1 MRHTFLHLSD
11 LHYRPGW
18 PESTDLVWKAFCDDL
33 ATQISH
39 YDDPHLVFSGDL
51 AFAGGTENLYSA
63 FATNIAEGLNG
74 HFSRDRII
82 CVPGN
87 HDISQEA
94 LRPLVTIQMGALAE
108 LTSEAL
114 FNDHVP
120 QLSEMFFQAKLR
132 NYVAAE
138 AAFAK
143 YGCCQTTLG
152 GTGWDLPNGI
162 GVYCLN
168 TALCSYAHLTDSKGV
183 AISDKSKLMIDTRV
197 MQQWLLQTNSTIR
210 ILVMH
215 HPIEWL
221 TPWANSELDKIIARD
236 FRLVFS
242 GHVHQATATFSSRGD
257 NGVVEVSAPP
267 LFTCK
272 SDLLGYS
279 FVTLDTETD
288 GVEVQYRQ
296 WTPGHKF
303 VTGTALSNTDTGTV
317 SFPRWTRPPMSFE
330 GTKPLPTPGDT
341 HAILQVEFEEA
352 TTSYSSKQ
360 TSWVDRD
367 LASMPETAPDRDKAI
382 LLTPQDLIDN
392 LRPVVVRAPRQFGL
406 TCLGRHIAFQHWRQN
421 ENGNVVAMLDV
432 VTIPPHRQGIL
443 GSLEARCQEL
453 GVQTTSLAAIILDNY
468 SGNKPSRRILKELRL
483 ALPQVPTII
492 LQSIDDCA
500 RIADAIEIDNVAEF
514 ETLYLWALTKTRLR
528 ELVTAYVQEMDD
540 LDDDLV
546 TARVNADIEALNIHR
561 SPLNCL
567 MILRLAEQA
576 FEESPVNRTEMIGRV
591 LTLLFLQFD
600 QIPRYATRPDLKDC
614 EYALGYFCEWLVR
627 AERTTFSKS
636 EFYDK
641 AFEYCKAQ
649 LLDLDVEVLFAFL
662 ATENILVRKGTYF
675 GFRFSYWLY
684 YFAAHRMHHDKVFS
698 TFILSDGRYAA
709 YPELIEFYAGIDRR
723 RSDAVACLT
732 TDLARMNSDFLT
744 RTQIASDLNPF
755 GHATWSPDQAALK
768 QLQDEVTNSMAES
781 ALPAAVKDAVADKQY
796 DRARPYYQDL
806 GKFIETSSLLQLMQA
821 IRGAAR
827 VLRNSDHVTP
837 EAKTALLDE
846 VLSSWIR
853 ICQILV
859 ILSPVLAVQRKATFE
874 DISFVMSDWDEKEE
888 PRHRWALIMNSILD
902 NVVSWFQDDIFS
914 KKMGALLCNHI
925 KTHRAELSE
934 VLVLLV
940 MIRQK
945 APGWERETKRFIFR
959 QHKNSFYLSRV
970 FAALRTESRIGFFG
984 ERTRQE
990 LRHLAAM
997 TIAKHQLGV
1006 KRPNQKLIREAAEA
1020 LDKQGAASR

>member
-18 PESTDLVWKAFCDDL
+18 PESTDLVWKAFCGDL
-33 ATQISH
+33 ATQISN

-63 FATNIAEGLNG
+63 FATNIVEGLHG
-74 HFSRDRII
+74 HFSSDRII

-94 LRPLVTIQMGALAE
+94 LRPFVTIQMGALAE

-120 QLSEMFFQAKLR
+120 QLSDMLFRPKLR
-132 NYVAAE
+132 HYVAAE

-143 YGCCQTTLG
+143 YGCCQTNLG
-152 GTGWDLPNGI
+152 GTGWDLANGI

-168 TALCSYAHLTDSKGV
+168 TALCSYAHLTDSQGTT
-183 AISDKSKLMIDTRV
+183 ISDNGKLMIDTRV
-197 MQQWLLQTNSTIR
+197 MQQWLLQTTSTIR
-210 ILVMH
+210 VLVMH
-215 HPIEWL
+215 HPLEWL
-221 TPWANSELDKIIARD
+221 TPWANSELDKIIAKD
-236 FRLVFS
+236 FHLVFS
-242 GHVHQATATFSSRGD
+242 GHVHQATATFSSRGQ
-257 NGVVEVSAPP
+257 NGVVEISAPP

-279 FVTLDTETD
+279 FVTLDTETG
-288 GVEVQYRQ
+288 GVEVHYRQ
-296 WTPGHKF
+296 WTPRHKF
-303 VTGTALSNTDTGTV
+303 VAGTALSNTDTGVV
-317 SFPRWTRPPMSFE
+317 SFPHWTRPPLSIDD
-330 GTKPLPTPGDT
+330 TKPLPTPGDT
-341 HAILQVEFEEA
+341 QGILQVEFEEA

-367 LASMPETAPDRDKAI
+367 LANMPETDPNRDNAN
-382 LLTPQDLIDN
+382 LLTPQNLIDH
-392 LRPVVVRAPRQFGL
+392 LRPLVVRAPRQFGL
-406 TCLGRHIAFQHWRQN
+406 TCLGRYIALQHWLQN
-421 ENGNVVAMLDV
+421 ANGNVVAMLDV
-432 VTIPPHRQGIL
+432 VTMPAHRQGVLRSI
-443 GSLEARCQEL
+443 EERCQDL

-468 SGNKPSRRILKELRL
+468 CGDKRCRRILKELRL
-483 ALPQVPTII
+483 AFPKVPTIV
-492 LQSIDDCA
+492 LQGIDDCS

-528 ELVTAYVQEMDD
+528 ELVSAYVRDMDD

-591 LTLLFLQFD
+591 LMLLFLQFD

-662 ATENILVRKGTYF
+662 VIKNVFVRKGTDF

-684 YFAAHRMHHDKVFS
+684 YFAAHRMHHDQVFS
-698 TFILSDGRYAA
+698 AFILSDGRYAA

-732 TDLARMNSDFLT
+732 SELARMNSDFLT
-744 RTQIASDLNPF
+744 RTQIASNLNPF
-755 GHATWSPDQAALK
+755 GHARWSPDEAALK
-768 QLQDEVTNSMAES
+768 RLRDEVTNSMTES
-781 ALPAAVKDAVADKQY
+781 ALPAAVKGHGS
-796 DRARPYYQDL
+796 R
-806 GKFIETSSLLQLMQA
+806 QA
-821 IRGAAR
+821 IRSSPAILPGAWKIYRDVVPSSA
-827 VLRNSDHVTP
+827 NASD
-837 EAKTALLDE
+837 
-846 VLSSWIR
+846 
-853 ICQILV
+853 
-859 ILSPVLAVQRKATFE
+859 QR
-874 DISFVMSDWDEKEE
+874 
-888 PRHRWALIMNSILD
+888 
-902 NVVSWFQDDIFS
+902 
-914 KKMGALLCNHI
+914 C
-925 KTHRAELSE
+925 
-934 VLVLLV
+934 
-940 MIRQK
+940 
-945 APGWERETKRFIFR
+945 
-959 QHKNSFYLSRV
+959 
-970 FAALRTESRIGFFG
+970 
-984 ERTRQE
+984 RTR
-990 LRHLAAM
+990 
-997 TIAKHQLGV
+997 
-1006 KRPNQKLIREAAEA
+1006 
-1020 LDKQGAASR
+1020 ASE

>member
-11 LHYRPGW
+11 LHYRPGLS
-18 PESTDLVWKAFCDDL
+18 EATDLVWKAFCADL
-33 ATQISH
+33 ATQMSH
-39 YDDPHLVFSGDL
+39 YGDPYLVFSGDL
-51 AFAGGTENLYSA
+51 AFAGGTENMYSA
-63 FATNIAEGLNG
+63 FATNITEGLNG

-94 LRPLVTIQMGALAE
+94 LRPVVTIQMGALAE

-120 QLSEMFFQAKLR
+120 QLSAMFFRPKLR
-132 NYVAAE
+132 DYVAAE

-143 YGCCQTTLG
+143 YGCCQTVLG
-152 GTGWDLPNGI
+152 GTGWELANGI

-168 TALCSYAHLTDSKGV
+168 TALCSYAHLTDSQGV
-183 AISDKSKLMIDTRV
+183 TISDKSKLMIDTRV
-197 MQQWLLQTNSTIR
+197 MQQWLLQTTSTIR

-221 TPWANSELDKIIARD
+221 APWANSELDKIIANN
-236 FRLVFS
+236 FHLVFS
-242 GHVHQATATFSSRGD
+242 GHRHQATATFSSRGH

-267 LFTCK
+267 LFTSK
-272 SDLLGYS
+272 SELLGYS
-279 FVTLDTETD
+279 FVTLDSETG

-296 WTPGHKF
+296 WTPGHRF
-303 VTGTALSNTDTGTV
+303 VTGTALSNTDTGVV
-317 SFPRWTRPPMSFE
+317 SFPHWTRPPLSIE
-330 GTKPLPTPGDT
+330 DTKPLPTPGDT
-341 HAILQVEFEEA
+341 QAILQVEFEEA
-352 TTSYSSKQ
+352 TTSYSSRQ
-360 TSWVDRD
+360 TPWVDRD
-367 LASMPETAPDRDKAI
+367 LASMPETDPDRDNAI
-382 LLTPQDLIDN
+382 LLTPQHVIDN
-392 LRPVVVRAPRQFGL
+392 LRPLVVRAPRQFGL
-406 TCLGRHIAFQHWRQN
+406 TCLGRYIALEHWRQN
-421 ENGNVVAMLDV
+421 LNGNVVAMLDV
-432 VTIPPHRQGIL
+432 VTIPAHRQGVL
-443 GSLEARCQEL
+443 RALEARCEEL

-468 SGNKPSRRILKELRL
+468 WGDKPSRRILKELRL
-483 ALPQVPTII
+483 AFPGVPTIV

-546 TARVNADIEALNIHR
+546 TARVTADIEVLNIHR

-591 LTLLFLQFD
+591 LTLLFWQFD

-627 AERTTFSKS
+627 AERTTFSKV
-636 EFYDK
+636 EFHDK
-641 AFEYCKAQ
+641 ALEYCKAQ
-649 LLDLDVEVLFAFL
+649 LLDLDVDVLFAFL
-662 ATENILVRKGTYF
+662 ATKNVLVRKGTDF

-684 YFAAHRMHHDKVFS
+684 YFAAHRMHHDHVFAA
-698 TFILSDGRYAA
+698 FILSDGRYAA

-744 RTQIASDLNPF
+744 RTQIASNLNPF
-755 GHATWSPDQAALK
+755 GHAKWSPSQAALK
-768 QLQDEVTNSMAES
+768 QLQDEVTNSMTES

-796 DRARPYYQDL
+796 DRARPYYQEL
-806 GKFIETSSLLQLMQA
+806 GRFIETSSLLQLMQA

-827 VLRNSDHVTP
+827 VLRNSDHVAP

-846 VLSSWIR
+846 VLSAWVR
-853 ICQILV
+853 VCQILV

-874 DISFVMSDWDEKEE
+874 DISFVMADWDEKEE
-888 PRHRWALIMNSILD
+888 PRDRWAVIMTSILD

-934 VLVLLV
+934 VLVLLI

-945 APGWERETKRFIFR
+945 APGWARETKRFILR
-959 QHKNSFYLSRV
+959 EHKNSFYLSRI
-970 FAALRTESRIGFFG
+970 FTALRTESRIGFFG

-997 TIAKHQLGV
+997 TIAKHEVGV
-1006 KRPNQKLIREAAEA
+1006 KRPNAQLIRKAAEA
-1020 LDKQGAASR
+1020 LDRRGAASR